1 MARRKRNKKKV
12 DGFVFPAPFAGFV
25 VIVSVFALAYL
36 WLGSR
41 CEMLGREI
49 KKEEGKKKILVKR
62 YLNEEYRWSRMK
74 SPRNL
79 ERVLN
84 QNGMVMSWPRR
95 DQIVRLYDNSE
106 YRNGYAKLDRV
117 VMNE

>member
-1 MARRKRNKKKV
+1 MARRKKNRKKV
-12 DGFVFPAPFAGFV
+12 DGFSFPVPFASLA

-49 KKEEGKKKILVKR
+49 KKEEAKKEILVKR
-62 YLNEEYRWSRMK
+62 YLNEEYKWSRMK

-79 ERVLN
+79 ERVLKEHN
-84 QNGMVMSWPRR
+84 VEMRWPRR
-95 DQIVRLYDNSE
+95 DQIVRLYDTGE